1 MEEDEQNQDN
11 DNESADDGVLGDVDG
26 KHADNQTIDE
36 EKKEEVKQ
44 PVVAKQQT
52 SITVQLDKGQ
62 GTVVVPVPVLSNYTA
77 NKGPISTDKLKQVN
91 VDELDKKKRKE
102 R

>member
-26 KHADNQTIDE
+26 KHADNQSIDE

-44 PVVAKQQT
+44 PVVAK
-52 SITVQLDKGQ
+52 
-62 GTVVVPVPVLSNYTA
+62 
-77 NKGPISTDKLKQVN
+77 
-91 VDELDKKKRKE
+91 
-102 R
+102 